1 MSKSMSR
8 SFGVFFVLATALILS
23 IGSYSQTPA
32 ADNDDL
38 QLWNDINVT
47 VAVNEKLD
55 LFFPLTFRWTKNLD
69 RFNEGRVGAG
79 IIYNPN
85 KSFSVSPFYSH
96 IRYRNSAGEFK
107 TESRYQLR
115 FVYKFP
121 TKGFG
126 LSHRSQFE
134 YRVRPGAN
142 TWRYRPSITIEKELP
157 KKFVS
162 GLKIFA
168 TEEPFYDSGS
178 GRFSRNR
185 FSVGFNKT
193 ITKKVS
199 FDVYYLRQG
208 DNNSTPGTLDVIG
221 TALKIKL

>member
-1 MSKSMSR
+1 MDR
-8 SFGVFFVLATALILS
+8 LTGVFCVLSTVLVFSL
-23 IGSYSQTPA
+23 GSYAQTA
-32 ADNDDL
+32 TDRDDL
-38 QLWNDINVT
+38 QFWNDINIT
-47 VAVNEKLD
+47 VAVNKRLD
-55 LFFPLTFRWTKNLD
+55 LTFPLAFRWTKNVS

-79 IIYNPN
+79 LIYKPAD
-85 KSFSVSPFYSH
+85 SFSISPFYLL

-107 TESRYQLR
+107 TENRYNLR
-115 FVYKFP
+115 LGYKFP
-121 TKGFG
+121 TKSFG

-157 KKFVS
+157 KKFME
-162 GLKIFA
+162 GLKVFA
-168 TEEPFYDSGS
+168 TEEVFYDSAS

-199 FDVYYLRQG
+199 FDVYYMRQG

-221 TALKIKL
+221 TGLKIKL